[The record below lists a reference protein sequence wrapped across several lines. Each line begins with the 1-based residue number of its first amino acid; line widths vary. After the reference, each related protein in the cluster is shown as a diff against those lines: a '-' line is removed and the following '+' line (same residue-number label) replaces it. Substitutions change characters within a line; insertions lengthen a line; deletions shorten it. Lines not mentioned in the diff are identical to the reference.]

1 MSLIVNASTIN
12 GENIILDKCLSFNF
26 KKDRYH
32 PSAVLNAR
40 FHLRR
45 GDLSTADF
53 TSITATLGDRVIL
66 EGYLE
71 RGILTMTGAGYI
83 CTIKAKAKTALL
95 EQNHIMPGTYYN
107 MTLNKLNSDYIN
119 LSGIN
124 FQPSTKSLNYIVI
137 KDSASMWEA
146 ASHICVR
153 NWDCLPYATYDNEI
167 RYGLPANNLK
177 TTIDERKVIS
187 ASVKSDN
194 STSISSIYM
203 KDTNGNYGAFS
214 SHNNIPLQKGIVRIK
229 HINTD
234 LTWLANITQGLKS
247 KLDFSMRYSKSQEI
261 SYHGF
266 NGEDIYEP
274 VNMNDAMFPNGL
286 ISFDNGQFRPHA
298 IRIKGGSKGIVT
310 TLTIYDDYYS
320 RRNT

>member
-1 MSLIVNASTIN
+1 MSLIVNASTIT
-12 GENIILDKCLSFNF
+12 GEEITLDKCLSFNF

-45 GDLSTADF
+45 DDLITADF
-53 TSITATLGDRVIL
+53 TSITATLGGRVIL
-66 EGYLE
+66 KGYLE
-71 RGILTMTGAGYI
+71 KGIVTMTGAGYI
-83 CTIKAKAKTALL
+83 CTIRAKAKTALL

-119 LSGIN
+119 LSGIS
-124 FQPSTKSLNYIVI
+124 FQPSTVALNYIVI
-137 KDSASMWEA
+137 RDSASMWEA

-167 RYGLPANNLK
+167 RYGLPTNNFQ

-194 STSISSIYM
+194 STCISSIYM
-203 KDTNGNYGAFS
+203 KDTNGNYGTFS
-214 SHNNIPLQKGIVRIK
+214 SHNNYPLQRGIVRIK

-234 LTWLANITQGLKS
+234 LTWLANIPQGLKS
-247 KLDFSMRYSKSQEI
+247 KLDFSMRYSKSRQI

-266 NGEDIYEP
+266 SGEDIYEP
-274 VNMNDAMFPNGL
+274 VNMKNALMGIDK
-286 ISFDNGQFRPHA
+286 GQFRPHA
-298 IRIKGGSKGIVT
+298 IRIKGGSGGIVT

-320 RRNT
+320 GRNT